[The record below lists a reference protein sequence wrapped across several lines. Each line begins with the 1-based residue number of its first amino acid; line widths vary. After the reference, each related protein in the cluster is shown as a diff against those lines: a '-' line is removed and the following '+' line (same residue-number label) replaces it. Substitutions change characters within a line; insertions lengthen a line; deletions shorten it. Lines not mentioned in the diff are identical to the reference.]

1 MRYEIRIQDPTNP
14 PSSLLFDAVVA
25 LAADGEVVWLR
36 MFFGFLTGSGV
47 DALLGVP
54 VVRHVLLH
62 SKVEVLVGLDAV
74 TDRRG
79 LKRLLKLARKNPQF
93 TPRVINN
100 TTGALIHPKMLV
112 ARYADGRAVAVVGS
126 NNLTSAGLNGNVEGY
141 TIARFEPGDHLDL
154 SDWDAFILRW
164 DPLIAAIDDEAL
176 EAAERN
182 ERRLRRLQKA
192 AKKTS
197 TKPGSGVVVSDGQAH
212 ETPASGVENLA
223 ELLLVAQIPRAGNR
237 WSQVHYSADV
247 IRKYFQV
254 QAGSQVFLRE
264 FNSVIVEQPQVVYS
278 TASNKNY
285 KIELGAARKA
295 EKAGGYPSEGRPV
308 VVFRREGSAPT
319 HHRYVFLMPGNL
331 GHDEMTSLAVT
342 AFKGRANHLPRVIV
356 PRSSI
361 LKAWPACPL

>member
-1 MRYEIRIQDPTNP
+1 MQYEIRIQDPTNP
-14 PSSLLFDAVVA
+14 PSSLLFDQVVA
-25 LAADGEVVWLR
+25 LAAAGKVVWLR

-93 TPRVINN
+93 TPRVIKN

-126 NNLTSAGLNGNVEGY
+126 NNLSSGGLNGNVEGY
-141 TIARFEPGDHLDL
+141 TIARFKPGEHLDL

-164 DPLIAAIDDEAL
+164 DPLITAIDDEAL

-182 ERRLRRLQKA
+182 ERRLRRLQKV

-197 TKPGSGVVVSDGQAH
+197 TKPDSGVVVSDGQAH
-212 ETPASGVENLA
+212 ETPESGVENLA

-237 WSQVHYSADV
+237 WSQVHYSAA
-247 IRKYFQV
+247 IIQNYFQI
-254 QAGSQVFLRE
+254 QAGNQVFLRKYGTA
-264 FNSVIVEQPQVVYS
+264 NVEAPQVVYS
-278 TASNKNY
+278 TVNKNY
-285 KIELGAARKA
+285 KIELGAARDA
-295 EKAGGYPSEGRPV
+295 EKTRGYPAKGRPV
-308 VVFRREGSAPT
+308 VVFRRESAVLRR
-319 HHRYVFLMPGNL
+319 HRYVFLMPGDA
-331 GHDEMTSLAVT
+331 GHAAMAALAKS
-342 AFKGRANHLPRVIV
+342 AFKGPANHLPRVIV
-356 PRSSI
+356 PRNRV
-361 LKAWPACPL
+361 LAAWPGCPL